1 MSGLF
6 EQFDIS
12 LLYVE
17 DEPTTREQ
25 LSAMLAHV
33 VRTLYV
39 APDGSSGLELFS
51 AHVPDVVVTD
61 ILMPGIDGLEMSRR
75 IRIIDPDAQIIVL
88 TAYYETEHLLQCI
101 STGITHFIHKPV
113 DIRKLMYELRLCNDY
128 IQMKRCLQKQ
138 EDQIRLLSQAM
149 EQAPILFVMTAL
161 DGTIEYVNEMFCTV
175 TGFDKQDVI
184 GQTPRILRS
193 GFNSPELYQELWGT
207 IKAGKEWEGELTNR
221 RKDGQIY
228 WESVRI
234 SPMRDSHGCVTKY
247 LKVALDVTDRKMY
260 EENLHYLSTH
270 DSLTALYNRVYFDAE
285 MRRLAASRE
294 FPVSIIVAD
303 IDGLKIVNDTYGHD
317 AGDQLIRTVADTLIS
332 AFRASDVVSRIGGDE
347 FAVLLPGADQGT
359 VKEAVDRISGMFE
372 LHRSQLQGG
381 GLSLG
386 FATAECGEALTACLK
401 QADEQMYIQK
411 YSKRR

>member
-1 MSGLF
+1 
-6 EQFDIS
+6 
-12 LLYVE
+12 
-17 DEPTTREQ
+17 
-25 LSAMLAHV
+25 
-33 VRTLYV
+33 
-39 APDGSSGLELFS
+39 
-51 AHVPDVVVTD
+51 
-61 ILMPGIDGLEMSRR
+61 
-75 IRIIDPDAQIIVL
+75 
-88 TAYYETEHLLQCI
+88 
-101 STGITHFIHKPV
+101 
-113 DIRKLMYELRLCNDY
+113 
-128 IQMKRCLQKQ
+128 MKRCMQKQ

-175 TGFDKQDVI
+175 SGFDRRDVI

-193 GFNSPELYQELWGT
+193 GLNSPELYQELWET
-207 IKAGKEWEGELTNR
+207 IKAGKEWQGELTNR

-234 SPMRDSHGCVTKY
+234 SPMRDSHGSITKY
-247 LKVALDVTDRKMY
+247 LKVAQDVTDRKMY

-285 MRRLAASRE
+285 MKRLAASRE

-303 IDGLKIVNDTYGHD
+303 IDGLKMVNDTYGHD
-317 AGDQLIRTVADTLIS
+317 AGDQLIRTVADALVS

-359 VKEAVDRISGMFE
+359 VQEAVDRISGMFE
-372 LHRSQLQGG
+372 VNSSRLQGG

-386 FATAECGEALTACLK
+386 FATADCGEALAACLK
-401 QADEQMYIQK
+401 RADEQMYIHK
-411 YSKRR
+411 YSKRRSQV